1 MSKNPRM
8 DSVFSVLAAK
18 MTNVKV
24 AARNGSIPARNHGIF
39 HRQNHLLGG
48 L

>member
-1 MSKNPRM
+1 MPKNPWM
-8 DSVFSVLAAK
+8 DSVFSASGAK

-24 AARNGSIPARNHGIF
+24 AARNGSIPAQKHGIF